1 MPRVATVAERAG
13 GRLEEM
19 RFETDATYQMPF
31 LGPVDESKLKA
42 TIFLRLRELLDSHAV
57 PREHYVLGG
66 EDSAGQLC
74 ITLDRSLWTVFR
86 NERGARCRAA
96 FFTRP
101 WEAANYF
108 LWEVMREHKELFSAH
123 IAVGFAM

>member
-1 MPRVATVAERAG
+1 
-13 GRLEEM
+13 M

-31 LGPVDESKLKA
+31 LGPVDKAKLMA
-42 TIFLRLRELLDSHAV
+42 TIFLRLRELLDSYAV
-57 PREHYVLGG
+57 PREDYVLGG
-66 EDSAGQLC
+66 EDSSGQLC

-86 NERGARCRAA
+86 NERGTRCRAA
-96 FFTRP
+96 FFVRP

-108 LWEVMREHKELFSAH
+108 LWEVMREHKDLFSSH